1 MKEDGGTMIWDFFIA
16 HAGADKRKAELLYDL
31 LAHASRVFLD
41 SRCLEVGDDWDTK
54 LATAQRTSLVSVV
67 LISSKTEHAYYERE
81 EIAAAI
87 ALAREAKGKHRVVPL
102 YLDST
107 EEASQAAPYGLR
119 LKHALRL
126 SDTFTLPDA
135 ARELLAL
142 LERLRQTSREKGDA
156 PAAVPPAPPERDGY
170 GILERSGARQRIE
183 SHIDQLQAVLQSGV
197 VDRSTAMEQL
207 SALLTLTRAAEQAA
221 QFAPQ
226 ELYGIFSR
234 GSQAS
239 RIVALALAQVDP
251 TSASL
256 PMALEATSRPRSPWE
271 QYLALLI
278 LEALV
283 PSLTPGQRQE
293 VRTAIE
299 EQRGSR
305 VGQYITRE
313 NAGRWEVASRVIRK
327 LRKGS
332 SGSASA

>member
-1 MKEDGGTMIWDFFIA
+1 MKEDGGTMVWDFFIA
-16 HAGADKRKAELLYDL
+16 HAGADKGKAELLYDL
-31 LAHASRVFLD
+31 LAHASQVFLD

-54 LATAQRTSLVSVV
+54 LAAAQRTSLVTVV
-67 LISSKTEHAYYERE
+67 LISPKTEHAYYERE

-87 ALAREAKGKHRVVPL
+87 ALAREADGKHRVVPL

-107 EEASQAAPYGLR
+107 EAASQAVPYGLR

-142 LERLRQTSREKGDA
+142 LERLRPTSGVRGDA
-156 PAAVPPAPPERDGY
+156 PAAVPPAPLKRDGY
-170 GILERSGARQRIE
+170 GILERSRARQRIE
-183 SHIDQLQAVLQSGV
+183 SHIDELQAVLRRGV
-197 VDRSTAMEQL
+197 VDRDTAMEQL

-221 QFAPQ
+221 QFEPQ
-226 ELYGIFSR
+226 ELDGIFSR

-239 RIVALALAQVDP
+239 RIVALAQVHP
-251 TSASL
+251 TAASL

-283 PSLTPGQRQE
+283 PSLTSGQRQE

-299 EQRGSR
+299 RQRGGR

-313 NAGRWEVASRVIRK
+313 IAGRWEVAGRI
-327 LRKGS
+327 LRKFRKDS
-332 SGSASA
+332 SGFAGA